1 MVVIIEDKKKM
12 EKKIRVGALISGSG
26 TNLQAIMDACEN
38 NQIPCQMAF
47 VGSDRIDAKGLQRAQ
62 NYNLR
67 TFFVDYAGIIRR
79 YKTQSQKFRL
89 PEDFNLKETLSKQ
102 KVFVNDENTE
112 KVKRF
117 IKSRVIAEDMLL
129 REISRFQFDLLV
141 LAGFMRKLTP
151 YFIDRVNTDYEHPK
165 VMNIHPALLPAFP
178 GVDGYGDTFRY
189 GCKVGGCTVHFVNYG
204 EDTGPIIA
212 QKSFQ
217 ILPHDTLETVKKKGL
232 NLEWQLYPECIRLFA
247 EGRLKV
253 VKKSWITD
261 GQLVSRRIVNILS
274 A

>member
-89 PEDFNLKETLSKQ
+89 PEDFNFKETLSKQ
-102 KVFVNDENTE
+102 KVFVNDENPE

-129 REISRFQFDLLV
+129 REISRFRFDLLV

-151 YFIDRVNTDYEHPK
+151 YFIDRVNTDSEHPK